1 MNNVDKFFIGK
12 CGFLME
18 SLSLDDPK
26 YLHDDGFIVHPSN
39 VIILE
44 MGKGNWKQ
52 WHNEQCG

>member
-1 MNNVDKFFIGK
+1 
-12 CGFLME
+12 ME

-52 WHNEQCG
+52 